1 MINMGYVEI
10 CLFHDM
16 TGGVKPLN
24 VRINGPK
31 QVSTL
36 SLKFISP

>member
-10 CLFHDM
+10 YLFHDM
-16 TGGVKPLN
+16 TCGVKPLN

>member
-16 TGGVKPLN
+16 TSGLKPLK